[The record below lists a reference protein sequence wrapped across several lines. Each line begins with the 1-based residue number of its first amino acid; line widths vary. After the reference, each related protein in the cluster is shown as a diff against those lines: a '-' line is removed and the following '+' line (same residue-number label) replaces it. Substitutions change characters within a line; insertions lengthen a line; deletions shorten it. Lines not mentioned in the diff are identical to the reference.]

1 MISKSGVVIY
11 NPNCDVELS
20 KDLLYHY
27 TTADGLCSIL
37 NSMSFKLSLFS
48 PKLDDPVDGEML
60 SRLYWNLYGNNMKE
74 NIKSI
79 LSQYRFI
86 SMTTDYSEGGIIV
99 KGGENSLMW
108 CMYGEEYKGA
118 CIVFKKNKLLNKI
131 RQSGWKTELISVKY
145 NRISPDLKNIPL
157 SNLWNQKKERDKVL
171 CWKEDSWSRQKEKR
185 VLCYS
190 EVPISSLCD
199 ITNTIDHVILGY
211 KFTEY
216 ENLAKSIYSEDSKAY
231 GMFYSRSFSCVKFA
245 GDFMNDGLFVEFE
258 RFLKSNPEFKK
269 KDEEI
274 NEKA

>member
-1 MISKSGVVIY
+1 MTG
-11 NPNCDVELS
+11 
-20 KDLLYHY
+20 
-27 TTADGLCSIL
+27 
-37 NSMSFKLSLFS
+37 MSRF
-48 PKLDDPVDGEML
+48 
-60 SRLYWNLYGNNMKE
+60 
-74 NIKSI
+74 
-79 LSQYRFI
+79 RFI
-86 SMTTDYSEGGIIV
+86 SSVRTPELRKIKTGTRTRPLPNSPAHQKPYGYITLSIKDHFSAATFRIIP
-99 KGGENSLMW
+99 GMP
-108 CMYGEEYKGA
+108 
-118 CIVFKKNKLLNKI
+118 
-131 RQSGWKTELISVKY
+131 
-145 NRISPDLKNIPL
+145 PDLKNIPL